1 MYAVTTAIKK
11 IVALKSRL
19 RVVQGS
25 SSAGKTIGIILH
37 LINLAQ
43 QDKSP
48 TLTSI
53 VSESF
58 PHLKRGAMRDFMN
71 IMQEHGYYKDA
82 LWNKT
87 DSTYTFETGS
97 KIEFFSADQSDKVRG
112 ARRDRLFINEADNIS
127 FETFEQLEIRTK
139 EFVFIDY
146 NPAFEYWLFT
156 EIKPH
161 RKDLDFIILTYK
173 DNEALAPSIRLS
185 IESRRHRKN
194 WFKVYGEGLLAEA
207 EGRIFSNWQILDE
220 VPHEA
225 RLERYG
231 IDFGYSIDSSSVVAL
246 YYYNGGYV
254 LDEILHETGLSNR
267 DIANTLKNLPRALI
281 IADSAE
287 PKSIAEIKSYGLS
300 ILPTV
305 KGKDSV
311 SHGIHLMQDQKISIT
326 KQSTNGIKS
335 YRNYMWKTDKDGK
348 ILNEPDHYL
357 SDFCDASRYAFSSLI
372 PAIQRREY
380 VASMPTRQARVKAN
394 PAV

>member
-1 MYAVTTAIKK
+1 M
-11 IVALKSRL
+11 LW
-19 RVVQGS
+19 
-25 SSAGKTIGIILH
+25 
-37 LINLAQ
+37 LITLAQ
-43 QDKSP
+43 QDKKPS
-48 TLTSI
+48 LTSV

-87 DSTYTFETGS
+87 DSTYIFETGS

-127 FETFEQLEIRTK
+127 FETFEQLEVRTN
-139 EFVFIDY
+139 EFIYIDF
-146 NPAFEYWLFT
+146 NPTGEFWFFT
-156 EIKPH
+156 EVKPN
-161 RKDLDFIILTYK
+161 RPNLDHIILTYK
-173 DNEALAPSIRLS
+173 DNEALSPAIIAS
-185 IESRRHRKN
+185 IEARRYRKN
-194 WFKVYGEGLLAEA
+194 WFKVFGEGQLAES
-207 EGRIFSNWQILDE
+207 EGRIFSNWQIIDE

-231 IDFGYSIDSSSVVAL
+231 IDFGYSLDPSSIVAV
-246 YYYNGGYV
+246 YYYNGGYI
-254 LDEILHETGLSNR
+254 LDEILHETGMSNR

-311 SHGIHLMQDQKISIT
+311 KHGIQLVQDQKISIT
-326 KQSTNGIKS
+326 KQSVNGIKA
-335 YRNYMWKTDKDGK
+335 YRNYMWKTDRDGK

-357 SDFCDASRYAFSSLI
+357 SDFCDSTRYAFSSLI
-372 PAIQRREY
+372 PAIQRREF
-380 VASMPTRQARVKAN
+380 VSTLPQRQSRVKMN
-394 PAV
+394 PAI